1 LRMKA
6 GFFILFFIL
15 LVSGCNSGQTSQDIY
30 MYTDDNPP
38 PYIKTLDDIIDTNG
52 KLENKERFDEFFNSV
67 QQERDDSI
75 RVVKYTTEG
84 DPIIYGYEFENEV
97 INVTIDTRRDGYGQG
112 KIIHKT
118 CTSIIVNE
126 DKEKTS
132 YELDGC
138 TPSIGDNIILT
149 IE

>member
-1 LRMKA
+1 MKA
-6 GFFILFFIL
+6 GFFILFLIL
-15 LVSGCNSGQTSQDIY
+15 LISGCNSVQPSHDIY

-38 PYIKTLDDIIDTNG
+38 PSIKTLDGITVKNG
-52 KLENKERFDEFFNSV
+52 KLENKERFNEFFNNV
-67 QQERDDSI
+67 KQGKDDSI

-84 DPIIYGYEFENEV
+84 DTIIYIYEFENEV
-97 INVTIDTRRDGYGQG
+97 INVTIITRRDGYDQSN
-112 KIIHKT
+112 IVHAT

-126 DKEKTS
+126 DKEKTR